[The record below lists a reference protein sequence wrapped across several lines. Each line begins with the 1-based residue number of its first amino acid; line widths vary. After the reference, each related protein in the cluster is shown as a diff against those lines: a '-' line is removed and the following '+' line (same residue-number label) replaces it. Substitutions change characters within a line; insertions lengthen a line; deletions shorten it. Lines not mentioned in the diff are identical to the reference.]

1 MMDSFHIHEDKFD
14 DAFMVSTNI
23 PEFDDPYEISEYS
36 KRLNSIVHLILTAY
50 DDHIPIA
57 FKIGYDRYSDG
68 SFYSWMGGVLPNYRR
83 KGIANNLAD
92 HQETWA
98 RKKGYKNI
106 KLQTRSK
113 HNAMLALAINRG
125 FQITNRN
132 EKTSNSNTHIW
143 MSKPI

>member
-1 MMDSFHIHEDKFD
+1 MESFHIYEGKLD
-14 DAFMVSTNI
+14 DAVMVSAKV
-23 PEFDDPYEISEYS
+23 PEFDDPYKIPEYS
-36 KRLNSIVHLILTAY
+36 KRLNSTVHLILTAY
-50 DDHIPIA
+50 DDHNPVA
-57 FKIGYDRYSDG
+57 FKIGYHRHFDG

-83 KGIANNLAD
+83 KGIANNLANI
-92 HQETWA
+92 QETWA
-98 RKKGYKNI
+98 KKKGYNSI

-143 MSKPI
+143 MSKPL

>member
-1 MMDSFHIHEDKFD
+1 MI
-14 DAFMVSTNI
+14 VSANV

-36 KRLNSIVHLILTAY
+36 KRLNSTVHLILTAY

-98 RKKGYKNI
+98 KEKGYNSI

-143 MSKPI
+143 MSKPL

>member
-1 MMDSFHIHEDKFD
+1 MDLLI
-14 DAFMVSTNI
+14 VSGDLEGAVGVSKEI
-23 PEFDDPYEISEYS
+23 PEFDSPYNIDEYEN
-36 KRLNSIVHLILTAY
+36 RLDESASILTAEFN
-50 DDHIPIA
+50 DQPIG
-57 FKIGYDRYSDG
+57 FKVGYDRFKDG

-83 KGIANNLAD
+83 KGIANKLAD

-98 RKKGYKNI
+98 KKKGYNSI

-143 MSKPI
+143 MNKPL

>member
-1 MMDSFHIHEDKFD
+1 MKSFHIHEGKLD
-14 DAFMVSTNI
+14 DAVMVSANV

-36 KRLNSIVHLILTAY
+36 KRLNSAVHLILTAY
-50 DDHIPIA
+50 DDHNPIA
-57 FKIGYDRYSDG
+57 FKIGYHRHSDG

-92 HQETWA
+92 RQETWA
-98 RKKGYKNI
+98 KKKGYNSI

-125 FQITNRN
+125 FQITNRI
-132 EKTSNSNTHIW
+132 EKTSSSNSRIW
-143 MSKPI
+143 MNKPL

>member
-1 MMDSFHIHEDKFD
+1 MMDSFHIHEDKLD
-14 DAFMVSTNI
+14 DAFIVSKNI

-36 KRLNSIVHLILTAY
+36 KRLNSTVHLILTAY
-50 DDHIPIA
+50 DDHNPIA
-57 FKIGYDRYSDG
+57 FKIGYHRYSDG

-98 RKKGYKNI
+98 KKKGYKSI

-132 EKTSNSNTHIW
+132 EKTSNSNTYIW

>member
-1 MMDSFHIHEDKFD
+1 MDSFHIHEDKLD

-36 KRLNSIVHLILTAY
+36 KRLKSTVHLILTAY

-57 FKIGYDRYSDG
+57 FKIGYHRYSDG

-98 RKKGYKNI
+98 KKKGYNSI

-113 HNAMLALAINRG
+113 HNAMLEYAINRRI
-125 FQITNRN
+125 QITNTK
-132 EKTSNSNTHIW
+132 EKTSSSNTRIW
-143 MSKPI
+143 MNKPL

>member
-1 MMDSFHIHEDKFD
+1 MMDNFHIHEDKID
-14 DAFMVSTNI
+14 EAFMVSTKI
-23 PEFDDPYEISEYS
+23 PEFNDPYEISEYS
-36 KRLNSIVHLILTAY
+36 KRLNSTVHLILTAY
-50 DDHIPIA
+50 DDHNPIA
-57 FKIGYDRYSDG
+57 FKIGYHRHSDG

-98 RKKGYKNI
+98 KKKGYNSI

-113 HNAMLALAINRG
+113 HNAMLAFAINRG

>member
-1 MMDSFHIHEDKFD
+1 MMDSFHIHEDKLD
-14 DAFMVSTNI
+14 DAFMVSRNI
-23 PEFDDPYEISEYS
+23 PEFDDSYEISEYS
-36 KRLNSIVHLILTAY
+36 KRLNSTVHLILTVY
-50 DDHIPIA
+50 DDHNPIA
-57 FKIGYDRYSDG
+57 FKIGYHRYSDG

-98 RKKGYKNI
+98 KKKGYNSI

-143 MSKPI
+143 MNKPL

>member
-1 MMDSFHIHEDKFD
+1 MMDSFHFHEDKLD
-14 DAFMVSTNI
+14 HAFRVSTNI

-36 KRLNSIVHLILTAY
+36 KRLNSTVHLILTAY
-50 DDHIPIA
+50 DDHNPIA
-57 FKIGYDRYSDG
+57 FKIGYHRHSDG

-98 RKKGYKNI
+98 KKKGYNSI

>member
-1 MMDSFHIHEDKFD
+1 MESFHIHEGNLY
-14 DAFMVSTNI
+14 DAVMVSANI
-23 PEFDDPYEISEYS
+23 PEFDDTYEIPKYS
-36 KRLNSIVHLILTAY
+36 KRLNSTVHLILTAY
-50 DDHIPIA
+50 DDHNPIA
-57 FKIGYDRYSDG
+57 FKIGYHRHSDG

-98 RKKGYKNI
+98 KKKGYNSI

>member
-1 MMDSFHIHEDKFD
+1 MESFHIHEGKLD
-14 DAFMVSTNI
+14 DAVMVSAKV

-36 KRLNSIVHLILTAY
+36 KRLNSTVHLILTAY
-50 DDHIPIA
+50 DDHNPIA
-57 FKIGYDRYSDG
+57 FKIGYQRHPDG

-98 RKKGYKNI
+98 KKKGYNSI

>member
-1 MMDSFHIHEDKFD
+1 MMNSFHTHEDKLD

-23 PEFDDPYEISEYS
+23 PEFDDHYEILEFS
-36 KRLNSIVHLILTAY
+36 KRLNSTVHLIFTAY
-50 DDHIPIA
+50 DDHNPIA
-57 FKIGYDRYSDG
+57 LKIGYHRHSDG

-113 HNAMLALAINRG
+113 HNAMQALAINRG
-125 FQITNRN
+125 FQITNRK
-132 EKTSNSNTHIW
+132 EKTSNSNTCIW
-143 MSKPI
+143 MNKPL